1 MQQLPNIL
9 QEITQQ
15 NNVEQLRQTDY
26 FETLVAAVQML
37 MNTQPN
43 YLLQL
48 MYNLD
53 VQEQK
58 IAHALKTQ
66 QHQQARALAQLI
78 VERQLQKIISR
89 QTYQQPHIP
98 IPDVDAW

>member
-1 MQQLPNIL
+1 MHQLPNIL
-9 QEITQQ
+9 QAVTQQ
-15 NNVEQLRQTDY
+15 YNAEQLRKTDY
-26 FETLVAAVQML
+26 FEALVGAVQMV

-43 YLLQL
+43 YLLQM

-78 VERQLQKIISR
+78 VERQLQKIVSR
-89 QTYQQPHIP
+89 QSYQQPHIP
-98 IPDVDAW
+98 LPDVDAW